1 MVRSNKKW
9 CRGVLYLIA
18 ILLVNPSIL
27 VPQANAAPGIED
39 GGIKQHEMFEFEAFI
54 KHDDIIDGTA
64 PFDSNDQAGNDSNPN
79 NKIVRSFDSVSYPV
93 KVTINPKKVDKLEN
107 IKLRLTGTLTNGI
120 VGNRVNA
127 KFAVGGYE
135 DLAKKEVGFTQE
147 YTIKQTGNSIM
158 IPISIEVQGAKP
170 GLKLTPKIRVEVVS
184 VDGADITGAATD
196 FNTLPGVTV
205 SAQVN
210 IKPYISSGL
219 TGQGIQVYPYA
230 GITGDDKDVENT
242 HAFSVA
248 WGVDKL
254 SNKTDMRGATFPD
267 PEGKINYKIELSGNV
282 AWDAAPKMTGV
293 EAFDFTGRDAPFML
307 FDHQPINTI
316 TAKIGRENMLADGIS
331 YNYAY
336 RDKYAAPQSK
346 LPDLS
351 QKTID
356 AQGYRMV
363 WDSGS
368 WEVSRPTVSKNTV
381 TYTGSNTGYVIG
393 STFPQYRSDG
403 YTGRSLYG
411 VDDKLFASH
420 SFLVM
425 LPNQYRIGGPNN
437 QNNWANNANYT
448 AKVTL
453 ENYVDKSGAV
463 TPFNKTGSAA
473 FTERNNPN
481 GSYALNTTLFSY
493 PAGVQIGTPNIG
505 DGSVSKGDASTL
517 IGEDVQVVGYLYPK
531 MVSYGGHQAI
541 FRWNTDAFELTESY
555 ANIAKDNLFNSVYY
569 TAAMSPVR
577 SNPET
582 QFVYFGV
589 AKFTDNK
596 FANFTS
602 KGINDYTWYTD
613 YKEAIKKGPVGAMRL
628 DVRAATAGRTHS
640 FGRIPLRV
648 KQENIGIGAETKN
661 GTANIMVVN
670 YYAYPDEARK
680 TTIDVTGNKSY
691 HNPAIWDSIGNMV
704 QKQSPSGSTVNF
716 ETLAVLPAET
726 QSVIDSDKVT
736 YYNSETIHWTVKNSV
751 RLPPSGV
758 PEDFDSSVQVTQTL
772 PKGLTFKTGTGM
784 VGNAKTEP
792 EITRNTDGTTTLL
805 WDLLVSSSGAVSD
818 ITFDTAINPFAL
830 SSSGVQSGITI
841 ENVIS
846 SELDQRPVNLRTS
859 TKTVT
864 ILKVGM
870 VGIFETLNKLYGDKN
885 SDFKITLSPY
895 TTIEDEKGV
904 TGLTLIPLNNDSLG
918 SKYTGS
924 ATLKD
929 IQVNA
934 VRKHNNP
941 VKIYLNKSPI
951 YDNKPQHIDVTKN
964 GWYEYTGVASQLN
977 GAVSLLFFVD
987 GLMTNTDDIQI
998 EMTIQTANNNFGD
1011 QYLNETVINSAT
1023 DYKLSPISNR
1033 VRYTIRADLELGL
1046 ERVRIYTNKAT
1057 DGLPVSVRVKQ
1068 TVLDAERVKNT
1079 PVKLVLYDG
1088 QGQKIT
1094 EKSYTQSQILRENEL
1109 LIPASVLNKGDRK
1122 NYTVKIE
1129 GYDTN
1134 LVWVKD
1140 GEGVLDTDG
1149 YTSIEKTMTN
1159 ANADASGNIQ
1169 YKGVVMTERE
1179 LGRDIVPYYET
1190 LKINKIAQPQVKSG
1204 YGFAFEPK
1212 VEYTNDLM
1220 TEIVNKLG
1228 IKTNVDATMTLDKR
1242 LIDTTIEYYR
1252 ADTDQAIVNMDRKLE
1267 EPGVTSMKVTYH
1279 LPESHLEQGTG
1290 KTYSN
1295 NQKENGAISGAT
1307 VSGGHKLYV
1316 PVWIDHAGKYD
1327 AAFKSKAALGSHRLN
1342 FDLLNKVDVHAYMF
1356 NHTDSDTS
1364 ALDELLIHPML
1375 QEDIPR
1381 DWQGE

>member
-1 MVRSNKKW
+1 MCFVS
-9 CRGVLYLIA
+9 L
-18 ILLVNPSIL
+18 LLVSLTIPVAQTSATTG
-27 VPQANAAPGIED
+27 VED
-39 GGIKQHEMFEFEAFI
+39 GEIQQHEMFEFEAFI

-64 PFDSNDQAGNDSNPN
+64 PFDSNDLAGNDSRPN
-79 NKIVRSFDSVSYPV
+79 NKIVRSFDSLSYPV
-93 KVTINPKKVDKLEN
+93 KVTINPKKIDKLEN
-107 IKLRLTGTLTNGI
+107 IKLRLSGTLSNGI

-135 DLAKKEVGFTQE
+135 DLTKKEVGFTQE

-170 GLKLTPKIRVEVVS
+170 GVKLTPKIRVEVVS
-184 VDGADITGAATD
+184 VDGEDITDAATD

-210 IKPYISSGL
+210 IKPYISTGL

-230 GITGDDKDVENT
+230 GITGDNKDRENT
-242 HAFSVA
+242 HAFSIS
-248 WGVDKL
+248 WGVDRL
-254 SNKTDMRGATFPD
+254 PNKTDMRGATFPD
-267 PEGKINYKIELSGNV
+267 PDGKINYKIELSGNV
-282 AWDAAPKMTGV
+282 AWDAAPTKTGV
-293 EAFDFTGRDAPFML
+293 ETFDFTGLDDPFL
-307 FDHQPINTI
+307 LYDHQPINFV
-316 TAKIGRENMLADGIS
+316 TAKVGQKNTLADGKA
-331 YNYAY
+331 YNYSY
-336 RDKYAAPQSK
+336 RHTYSAPQSQM
-346 LPDLS
+346 PNLS

-356 AQGYRMV
+356 EQGYRMV

-368 WEVSRPTVSKNTV
+368 WEVSPPTVSENTV
-381 TYTGSNTGYVIG
+381 TYTGSNTGYIIG

-403 YTGRSLYG
+403 YTGRTLYG
-411 VDDKLFASH
+411 VDDKVFASH
-420 SFLVM
+420 SFIVL
-425 LPNQYRIGGPNN
+425 LPNQYRISGPNN
-437 QNNWANNANYT
+437 PNSWANNANYKAT
-448 AKVTL
+448 VIL

-463 TPFNKTGSAA
+463 TTFNKSGSAA
-473 FTERNNPN
+473 FTERNNPS
-481 GSYALNTTLFSY
+481 GSYSLNTTLYSY

-517 IGEDVQVVGYLYPK
+517 IGEDVQIVGYLYPK

-555 ANIAKDNLFNSVYY
+555 ANTAKNNLFNSVYY
-569 TAAMSPVR
+569 TAAMSPIR
-577 SNPET
+577 GNPET

-589 AKFTDNK
+589 ATFTDNQ
-596 FANFTS
+596 FANLTS
-602 KGINDYTWYTD
+602 KGIDDYTWYTD
-613 YKEAIKKGPVGAMRL
+613 YKDAMKNGPIGAMRL
-628 DVRAATAGRTHS
+628 DIRTATAGRTHT

-661 GTANIMVVN
+661 GTANIIMVN
-670 YYAYPDEARK
+670 YYAYPDEKREK
-680 TTIDVTGNKSY
+680 TIDVTKNKSY

-726 QSVIDSDKVT
+726 QSVIESDKVT

-758 PEDFDSSVQVTQTL
+758 PDDFDSSVQITQTL
-772 PKGLTFKTGTGM
+772 PKGLTFKPGTGM
-784 VGNAKTEP
+784 VGDVRTEP
-792 EITRNTDGTTTLL
+792 EIMKNDDGTTKLL
-805 WDLLVSSSGAVSD
+805 WDLLVSSNGSVGE

-830 SSSGVQSGITI
+830 SSGGVQSGITI
-841 ENVIS
+841 ENVIH

-870 VGIFETLNKLYGDKN
+870 VGIFETINKLYGDKN

-895 TTIEDEKGV
+895 TTIEDENGV
-904 TGLTLIPLNNDSLG
+904 TGLTVIPLNNDNLG
-918 SKYTGS
+918 SKYTGV
-924 ATLKD
+924 ATIKD
-929 IQVNA
+929 IKLNT
-934 VRKHNNP
+934 VRKYTNP
-941 VKIYLNKSPI
+941 VKIYLNKSPV

-964 GWYEYTGVASQLN
+964 GWYEYTGSASQLN
-977 GAVSLLFFVD
+977 GAVSLLFFVE

-998 EMTIQTANNNFGD
+998 EMAIQTTNNNFGD

-1046 ERVRIYTNKAT
+1046 ERIRIYTNRAT

-1079 PVKLVLYDG
+1079 PVKLVLYDESG
-1088 QGQKIT
+1088 RKVI

-1109 LIPASVLNKGDRK
+1109 MIPASVLTKGDK
-1122 NYTVKIE
+1122 ENYTVKIE

-1140 GEGVLDTDG
+1140 GEGILDTDG
-1149 YTSIEKTMTN
+1149 HTSIEKTLT
-1159 ANADASGNIQ
+1159 NADADESGNIH

-1179 LGRDIVPYYET
+1179 LGKNMVSYYET
-1190 LKINKIAQPQVKSG
+1190 LKINKIAQPRVKSG
-1204 YGFAFEPK
+1204 YGFEFEPK

-1220 TEIVNKLG
+1220 TDIVNKLG
-1228 IKTNVDATMTLDKR
+1228 IKTNVDTTLTLDTQ

-1252 ADTDQAIVNMDRKLE
+1252 PETDQAIVNMERKLE
-1267 EPGVTSMKVTYH
+1267 EPGNTSVNVTYH

-1290 KTYSN
+1290 KVYSN

-1316 PVWIDHAGKYD
+1316 PVWIDEVRKYD
-1327 AAFKSKAALGSHRLN
+1327 AAFKSKTALGSHRLHFN
-1342 FDLLNKVDVHAYMF
+1342 LLNKIDVHAYMF
-1356 NHTDSDTS
+1356 SHTDSDTS
-1364 ALDELLIHPML
+1364 ALDELLIHPMS
-1375 QEDIPR
+1375 QEDIPH
-1381 DWQGE
+1381 DWHGE